1 MSEQI
6 IMLKD
11 MSVGGK
17 ARVSGYQKTT
27 AAYRKKLLTMGLT
40 PGVELEVIRY
50 APLGD
55 PIEIMVRGFT
65 LALRKHEA
73 DALQLVMV

>member
-1 MSEQI
+1 MSDQV

-11 MSVGGK
+11 MSVGSK
-17 ARVSGYQKTT
+17 ARVSGYRKTT
-27 AAYRKKLLTMGLT
+27 SAYRKKLLTMGLT
-40 PGVELEVIRY
+40 PGIELEVVRY

-55 PIEIMVRGFT
+55 PIEIVVRGFT

-73 DALQLVMV
+73 DALELVLV

>member
-11 MSVGGK
+11 MSVGSK
-17 ARVSGYQKTT
+17 ARVSGYQKTSP
-27 AAYRKKLLTMGLT
+27 AYRKKLLTMGLT

>member
-1 MSEQI
+1 MAEQI

-11 MSVGGK
+11 VPVGGK
-17 ARVSGYQKTT
+17 ARVSGYMSTT
-27 AAYRKKLLTMGLT
+27 PAYRKKLLTMGLT

-73 DALQLVMV
+73 DALQLVAM

>member
-1 MSEQI
+1 MSEPI

-11 MSVGGK
+11 MSVGSK
-17 ARVSGYQKTT
+17 ARVSGYAKTNPV
-27 AAYRKKLLTMGLT
+27 YRKKLLTMGLT

-55 PIEIMVRGFT
+55 PIEIAVRGFA

-73 DALQLVMV
+73 DALQLVAV